1 MALKKQ
7 NIVIYH
13 DTRGAVSLRADL
25 AKETVWATQA
35 QICELFGR
43 DKSVVSRHIRDIFS
57 SGELEKKGTV
67 AKIATVQKEGKRQVT
82 RDLEYYNLDMVLSVG
97 YRVNSKRAT
106 EFRKWA
112 TKTLRTYILKGY
124 ALDAKRL
131 KTSREASV
139 KELSRTLALIQETIQ
154 KRQLEQGE
162 VDSLLSVITG
172 YANAWLLLQQYDEGG
187 LQVRAS
193 SKKRTELLTYEAARR
208 AIDAL
213 GKELRRK
220 SEASDL
226 FGNERDGTFQ
236 GIVAGIYQA
245 FGGHDMYPSLEEKAA
260 HLLYFIIKD
269 HPFSDGNKRVG
280 SFLFIL
286 FLERNGILYRKD
298 GARVI
303 DDRALV
309 ALALLV
315 AESNPN
321 EKDALVALITN
332 LLVR

>member
-7 NIVIYH
+7 NIVIYR
-13 DTRGAVSLRADL
+13 DTRGAVSLRVDL

-35 QICELFGR
+35 QIAELFDIDR
-43 DKSVVSRHIRDIFS
+43 TVVTRHIGNIFK
-57 SGELEKKGTV
+57 SGEVKEKSN
-67 AKIATVQKEGKRQVT
+67 VQKMHIASSDKPVS
-82 RDLEYYNLDMVLSVG
+82 LYSLDIILAVG
-97 YRVNSKRAT
+97 YRTNSVQAIT
-106 EFRKWA
+106 FRKWA
-112 TKTLRTYILKGY
+112 TKTLRAYILKGY
-124 ALDAKRL
+124 VLDAKRL
-131 KTSREASV
+131 KASRETSV
-139 KELSRTLALIQETIQ
+139 KELSKTLTLIQETIQ
-154 KRQLEQGE
+154 KRQLAQSE

-187 LQVRAS
+187 LPVRTS
-193 SKKRTELLTYEAARR
+193 SKKGTQTLTYGTART

-213 GKELRRK
+213 AKELRRK
-220 SEASDL
+220 KEASDL
-226 FGNERDGTFQ
+226 FGNERSETLQ

-245 FGGHDMYPSLEEKAA
+245 FGGRDVYPSLEEKAA
-260 HLLYFIIKD
+260 HLLYFVIKD
-269 HPFSDGNKRVG
+269 HPFSDGNKRIG

-286 FLERNGILYRKD
+286 FLEYNGILYRKD

-315 AESNPN
+315 AESDPK
-321 EKDALVALITN
+321 EKEALVALITN

>member
-1 MALKKQ
+1 M
-7 NIVIYH
+7 
-13 DTRGAVSLRADL
+13 RADL
-25 AKETVWATQA
+25 AKETIWATQA
-35 QICELFGR
+35 QIAELFGIDR
-43 DKSVVSRHIRDIFS
+43 TVATRHVGNIFK
-57 SGELEKKGTV
+57 SGEVEEKSN
-67 AKIATVQKEGKRQVT
+67 VQKMHIASSDKPVS
-82 RDLEYYNLDMVLSVG
+82 LYSLDIILAVG
-97 YRVNSKRAT
+97 YRTNSARAVM
-106 EFRKWA
+106 FRKWA
-112 TKTLRTYILKGY
+112 TKTLRSYILKGY

-131 KTSREASV
+131 KASREASV

-193 SKKRTELLTYEAARR
+193 SKKRVKPLTYEAARP

-213 GKELRRK
+213 GKELRSRG
-220 SEASDL
+220 EASDL

-236 GIVAGIYQA
+236 GIVGGIYQA

-269 HPFSDGNKRVG
+269 HPFSDGNKRIG

-315 AESNPN
+315 AESNPS
-321 EKDALVALITN
+321 EKDALVALVTN
-332 LLVR
+332 LLVRQ

>member
-1 MALKKQ
+1 MASKKQ
-7 NIVIYH
+7 NIVIYR

-35 QICELFGR
+35 QIAELFGIDR
-43 DKSVVSRHIRDIFS
+43 TVATRHIGNIFK
-57 SGELEKKGTV
+57 SGEVEEKSN
-67 AKIATVQKEGKRQVT
+67 VQKMHIASSDKPVS
-82 RDLEYYNLDMVLSVG
+82 LYSLDIILAVG
-97 YRVNSKRAT
+97 YRTNSAQAMM
-106 EFRKWA
+106 FRKWA

-187 LQVRAS
+187 LKVRMSA
-193 SKKRTELLTYEAARR
+193 KKGAKPLTYEVARP
-208 AIDAL
+208 AINAL

-220 SEASDL
+220 GEASDL
-226 FGNERDGTFQ
+226 FGNERGGSFQ
-236 GIVAGIYQA
+236 GIVEGLCQT
-245 FGGHDMYPSLEEKAA
+245 FGGQELYPSLEEKAA

-269 HPFSDGNKRVG
+269 HPFSDGNKRIG

-315 AESNPN
+315 AESDPS

>member
-1 MALKKQ
+1 MASKKQ
-7 NIVIYH
+7 NIVIYR

-25 AKETVWATQA
+25 AKETVWATLA
-35 QICELFGR
+35 EIAELF
-43 DKSVVSRHIRDIFS
+43 DVQKPAISKHLKNIFE
-57 SGELEKKGTV
+57 SGELYEK
-67 AKIATVQKEGKRQVT
+67 ATVSKMETVGIEGKRSVT
-82 RDLEYYNLDMVLSVG
+82 RSVEYYNLDAILSVG

-124 ALDAKRL
+124 VLDAKRL
-131 KTSREASV
+131 KASRETSV
-139 KELSRTLALIQETIQ
+139 KELSRTLTLIQETIQ
-154 KRQLEQGE
+154 KRQLAQSE

-187 LQVRAS
+187 LHVRTS
-193 SKKRTELLTYEAARR
+193 SKKGTQTLTYETTRT

-213 GKELRRK
+213 AKELRRK
-220 SEASDL
+220 KEASDL
-226 FGNERDGTFQ
+226 FGNERNETLQ

-245 FGGHDMYPSLEEKAA
+245 FGGSDVYPSLEEKAA
-260 HLLYFIIKD
+260 HLLYFVIKD
-269 HPFSDGNKRVG
+269 HPFSDGNKRIG

-286 FLERNGILYRKD
+286 FLEYNGILYRKD

-315 AESNPN
+315 AESDPN